1 MAEDD
6 DVLPILHSVDGKFA
20 TKRFSRHPKTG
31 KLRNKSYDNAYHFR
45 VELRPVDSF
54 DDLAAALEYL
64 ARQPH
69 AFVIRGAPLPDTN
82 LHYTKRRFRPH
93 GGEPATF
100 GAAARRWFATDMDH
114 IPAPAGTDPVADPS
128 DAADYLRGLL
138 PPEMHDT
145 RCVCQFTSS
154 QSLPRDDGMLDNE
167 YLSARLW
174 FRNAVALSDADL
186 KRWAAHHNQHQ
197 RVIDPALYHAIQ
209 AHYTCA
215 PIFEDGMTDPLPQ
228 RLVVLR
234 GLDDEVSLIIPPAD
248 PKHPELAAEEGW
260 PVGLG
265 VAAYLAE
272 IGGRKGFHE
281 PIKSAVASFV
291 AIYGSA
297 ADAADLKKEI
307 RTAIDAADPG
317 GRDRGKIERYKS
329 DAFLDGIISGI
340 RKIHGDRPPK
350 GWTQPPPPYLDE
362 APPAEPDDDELSAS
376 DPVPASYEE
385 LIASFN
391 RRYAV
396 ANETGKAIVFEPVMD
411 PVRHRTVLIRIRFE
425 DLRKFYLNRTLTV
438 VVVDPKTG
446 APTETTKTHAEWWL
460 ASPRRRQFLGGVVF
474 DPTNT
479 VPRDYW
485 NLWSGFTVIPA
496 PGDWGLMQDHIWRVI
511 CGGDEALAEYL
522 LNYIAR
528 MFQEPDK
535 PGEVA
540 VVLRG
545 RRGAGKGI
553 LLNWLWRAWGQHGV
567 HISNAKHL
575 VGNFNSHLRDC
586 VMLFADEAFFAGDRA
601 HEGVLKALITEPS
614 LPIEGKYQNLVEVP
628 NMLHIFISSNAD
640 WVVPAAIDERRF
652 CVADVA
658 DNRVG
663 DRAYFAD
670 IAAQMQGGGLAALI
684 WDMLH
689 RDITGFE
696 VRDIPATAALKTQKT
711 LTLGSLERWWHA
723 VLSRGFLWKSKHGTP
738 WFRAWHEFYTTEL
751 LMRSYLQWCGETRPY
766 DRKRRE
772 QLGRFFA
779 ETYAVSRPRG
789 LHPGYE
795 IDSIDRRETHEIVSP
810 AGTVIQ
816 PGRPLDDVAIVNLEH
831 SNGYHVGD
839 LEAAR
844 ARFLEMCDVDADWRL
859 PIDQDQAQ
867 NQPEE

>member
-1 MAEDD
+1 MGDD
-6 DVLPILHSVDGKFA
+6 ASFYDILPILHSVDGKFA
-20 TKRFSRHPKTG
+20 TKRFNRHPKTG
-31 KLRNKSYDNAYHFR
+31 KLRNRSYDKAYVFR
-45 VELRPVDSF
+45 VELRPVASF
-54 DDLAAALEYL
+54 DELAAALDAL
-64 ARQPH
+64 SRQPH
-69 AFVIRGAPLPDTN
+69 AFVIRGEPLPGTN

-100 GAAARRWFATDMDH
+100 SEAPRRWFAADMDH
-114 IPAPAGTDPVADPS
+114 ISAPAGTDPVADPY

-138 PPEMHDT
+138 PPETHDA

-154 QSLPRDDGMLDNE
+154 QSLPRNDGTLDNE

-174 FRNAVALSDADL
+174 FRCAVPLGDADL
-186 KRWAAHHNQHQ
+186 KRWAAHHNQHG

-228 RLVVLR
+228 RLVMLW
-234 GLDDEVSLIIPPAD
+234 GLDDEVSPIIPPAD
-248 PKHPELAAEEGW
+248 PKRPELASDEGW

-265 VAAYLAE
+265 VEAYLAE
-272 IGGRKGFHE
+272 IGGRRGFHG

-297 ADAADLKKEI
+297 ADAEDLKKAI
-307 RTAIDAADPG
+307 RAAIDAADPG
-317 GRDRGKIERYKS
+317 GRGQDRIERYKS
-329 DAFLDGIISGI
+329 DAFLDGIITGI

-350 GWTQPPPPYLDE
+350 GWTQPPPSYLDE

-376 DPVPASYEE
+376 DPVFTTYAD

-391 RRYAV
+391 SRYSV
-396 ANETGKAIVFEPVMD
+396 ANEAGKATVFEPVID
-411 PVRHRTVLIRIRFE
+411 PVRRRTVLTRIHFE
-425 DLRKFYLNRTLTV
+425 DFRKFYMNRTLTV
-438 VVVDPKTG
+438 VIVDPKTG
-446 APTETTKTHAEWWL
+446 TPTEITKTLAEWWL
-460 ASPRRRQFLGGVVF
+460 ASPRRRQYLGGVVF
-474 DPTNT
+474 DPSNT

-485 NLWSGFTVIPA
+485 NLWTGFPVTPA
-496 PGDWGLMQDHIWRVI
+496 PGDWGLMQDHIRRVI
-511 CGGDEALAEYL
+511 CGGDQALAEYL
-522 LNYIAR
+522 FNYIAR
-528 MFQEPDK
+528 MFQQPDK

-540 VVLRG
+540 VALRG

-575 VGNFNSHLRDC
+575 TGNFNAHLRDC

-652 CVADVA
+652 CVIDVA

-663 DRAYFAD
+663 QRAYFAA
-670 IAAQMQGGGLAALI
+670 IAAQMEGGGLAALI

-689 RDITGFE
+689 RDISGFE
-696 VRDIPATAALKTQKT
+696 VRDVPATAALKTQKT
-711 LTLGSLERWWHA
+711 LTLGSIERWWHA
-723 VLSRGFLWKSKHGTP
+723 ILARGFVWKSKHGAP
-738 WFRAWHEFYTTEL
+738 WFRTWHDFYTTEL
-751 LMRSYLQWCGETRPY
+751 LTRSYLQWCDETRPY
-766 DRKRRE
+766 DRKSRE

-779 ETYAVSRPRG
+779 ETYKAARPRG
-789 LHPGYE
+789 EHPVYE
-795 IDSIDRRETHEIVSP
+795 IDSIDRRELDGIADQGGGWLVPPQSLDEI
-810 AGTVIQ
+810 
-816 PGRPLDDVAIVNLEH
+816 AIVRFEH
-831 SNGYHVGD
+831 PNGYRVGD
-839 LEAAR
+839 LEPAR
-844 ARFLEMCDVDADWRL
+844 ARFLDVCDIDAGWGL
-859 PIDQDQAQ
+859 AIDQ
-867 NQPEE
+867 